1 MLIMLDSNDKG
12 HYHCV
17 IALYRSLLQCM
28 GTLYHLHNFSINLKL
43 FRGTDKDD
51 EQEDTELTSPQK
63 YTENITT
70 YGAVLT
76 KNKLEIGRKILIQLR
91 L

>member
-1 MLIMLDSNDKG
+1 MS
-12 HYHCV
+12 
-17 IALYRSLLQCM
+17 
-28 GTLYHLHNFSINLKL
+28 
-43 FRGTDKDD
+43 

-63 YTENITT
+63 YTENITI

-76 KNKLEIGRKILIQLR
+76 KNELEIGRKILIQLR